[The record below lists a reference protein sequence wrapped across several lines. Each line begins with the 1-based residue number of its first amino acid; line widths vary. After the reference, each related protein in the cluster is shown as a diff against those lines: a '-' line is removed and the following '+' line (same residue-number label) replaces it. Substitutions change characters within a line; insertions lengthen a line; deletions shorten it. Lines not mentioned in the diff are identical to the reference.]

1 MIILQQ
7 QTTSENYSVARALV
21 HVATFLREWIA
32 VLSSR
37 TERESDKRRILAY
50 ALSRL
55 LSLCCRFGTADA
67 LLLLLLLMLLRLEW
81 SYFFCAAVRVPG
93 SFSFNYSYYCC
104 GNSTDSCSFFS
115 SLDVGKLN
123 FGTSLCAR
131 YVSGPACVHAEG
143 GRRPT
148 CDTHSLLLPL
158 AAAGSSSCRWWA
170 ASAEAAAC
178 FKQLYKSFFCVLYNM
193 ICSVWFDIIPCA
205 KSQLPIGFS
214 SYLLVLLWRI
224 YSSVY
229 EDLVTTAVLVYDKF
243 ERIERT
249 YGTLAIYTL
258 KE

>member
-1 MIILQQ
+1 MTTGRAHSPMIHGCLCRRKKCDQPHQNKMISEMNILLQQ
-7 QTTSENYSVARALV
+7 TASENSSVARALV
-21 HVATFLREWIA
+21 HVATLPREWIA

-50 ALSRL
+50 ALSGL
-55 LSLCCRFGTADA
+55 FSLCCRFGTADA

-115 SLDVGKLN
+115 LLDVGKLN

-158 AAAGSSSCRWWA
+158 AAAGSSSCRW
-170 ASAEAAAC
+170 
-178 FKQLYKSFFCVLYNM
+178 
-193 ICSVWFDIIPCA
+193 
-205 KSQLPIGFS
+205 
-214 SYLLVLLWRI
+214 
-224 YSSVY
+224 
-229 EDLVTTAVLVYDKF
+229 
-243 ERIERT
+243 
-249 YGTLAIYTL
+249 
-258 KE
+258 